1 MTNKKGKF
9 FLAGIF
15 GAVVG
20 TIGGLLFA
28 PQSGKETRKDIT
40 LLAKKIAD
48 QIKNSAS
55 DTQKKVK
62 EVFGQVTDETK
73 QTYNKIQSSLS
84 SRVASVKTAGKLID
98 KDSYSQIV
106 EDVVAEFKDDLKTTQ
121 NGAQKM
127 VGQLKK
133 DWLKVK
139 KALV

>member
-15 GAVVG
+15 GAIVG
-20 TIGGLLFA
+20 TVGGLLFA
-28 PQSGKETRKDIT
+28 PQSGQETRKDIT